1 MEMFALISYAV
12 GGIVFLILS
21 LFSYQRLSK
30 VSHGTSLTFA
40 CLLTALW
47 CFLST
52 THTTHIGITISES
65 LRNGSWFVF
74 LLTILFPDER
84 VLKGKKLLAH
94 IPWVA
99 VLFISTF
106 ELLSEISPNLAF
118 LSPSLYSDKTVIIT
132 QWGAI
137 FTAIIGLILVEQA
150 YKNTDKHILTSIR
163 YLYFGVLGIF
173 AYDLYSYVWSFM
185 FKENDPTHWHSR
197 SIITLLTSILFFI
210 GINQGN
216 SQKQPFSISRRV
228 VFYST
233 SLVITGA
240 FLLSLSVGGYYI
252 KVAGG
257 TWGSLL
263 QSVFV
268 FSLCAF
274 IAVLASSSKAR
285 AYIKVVLSKHL
296 FRHKYDY
303 REEWLRLI
311 DTMTEMQEAP
321 HQYRNKDQSDK
332 STNIQ
337 RQSIKAFCQIFNC
350 QGGALWM
357 LHDQKTYVLSSQK
370 NIAMGKEAEIQQLSS
385 LVSFFNNEK
394 RILLINELKSEPENY
409 SNTVLPTC
417 IDEQDFWALI
427 PLFHQNT
434 LIGFIGLTQPEGD
447 GKLNW
452 EDFDLLK
459 TAGLQIANFLAAEKA
474 SKQLS
479 EAKQF
484 DAYSKLTAFIMHD
497 LKNLIAQQSLVV
509 KNAAKHK
516 DNPAFIEDAIDTID
530 NSVKRMSALLDQ
542 LRQDHE
548 IEKPKA
554 IELNQVLVDAVK
566 KCHNREPRPSITLP
580 KTPYFINSSAEQLS
594 MIIGHVIRNAQD
606 ATAIDGFID
615 VILQKNNEFA
625 EIIVEDNGS
634 GMSPEFIRDR
644 LFKPFDTTK
653 DSKGMGIG
661 AYQVREFIR
670 QTGGDVEVESE
681 IEQGSRFTITIPL
694 QNDSLTQNNTATQNN
709 SMAKN
714 STTEQVNAPT

>member
-1 MEMFALISYAV
+1 MEMFALISYAI

-21 LFSYQRLSK
+21 LYSHQRLNTL
-30 VSHGTSLTFA
+30 SHSTALSLA
-40 CLLTALW
+40 CLTTALW
-47 CFLST
+47 CFLSSALSPDT
-52 THTTHIGITISES
+52 PNTWAITIAES
-65 LRNGSWFVF
+65 IRNGSWFIF
-74 LLTILFPDER
+74 LLAILFPDEK
-84 VLKGKKLLAH
+84 VLKGKKLLVH
-94 IPWVA
+94 IPWVL
-99 VLFISTF
+99 VLTINTF
-106 ELLSEISPNLAF
+106 EYLSRLSGDLAF
-118 LSPSLYSDKTVIIT
+118 LAPSHFLSNTESIAE
-132 QWGAI
+132 WGAI
-137 FTAIIGLILVEQA
+137 FTSIIGLILVEQT
-150 YKNTDKHILTSIR
+150 YKNTDKHVLTSMR
-163 YLYFGVLGIF
+163 YIYFGVLGIF
-173 AYDLYSYVWSFM
+173 AYDLYGYVWSFM
-185 FKENDPTHWHSR
+185 FEEHDPTHWHSR
-197 SIITLLTSILFFI
+197 SIITLLTSLLFFI
-210 GINQGN
+210 GINQSY
-216 SQKQPFSISRRV
+216 SQKQQFSISRQV

-233 SLVITGA
+233 SLIITGV

-257 TWGSLL
+257 TWGNLL

-274 IAVLASSSKAR
+274 IAILASSSKAR
-285 AYIKVVLSKHL
+285 AYIKVILSKHL
-296 FRHKYDY
+296 FSHKYDY

-311 DTMTEMQEAP
+311 DTMTEMPSA
-321 HQYRNKDQSDK
+321 HQIDRNKENSDNG
-332 STNIQ
+332 TAIQ

-350 QGGALWM
+350 QNGALWM
-357 LHDQKTYVLSSQK
+357 IHDQRSYIPTCQLNLNISK
-370 NIAMGKEAEIQQLSS
+370 NAEVPKEAQVIN
-385 LVSFFNNEK
+385 FFTEEK
-394 RILLINELKSEPENY
+394 RILVVDELNREPENY
-409 SNTVLPTC
+409 SHTKLPAC
-417 IDEQDFWALI
+417 IEEQEFWAII
-427 PLFHQNT
+427 PLFHQSN
-434 LIGFIGLTQPEGD
+434 LIGFIALTAPD
-447 GKLNW
+447 GSEKLNW

-459 TAGLQIANFLAAEKA
+459 TAGLQVANFLAAEKA
-474 SKQLS
+474 SKQLG

-530 NSVKRMSALLDQ
+530 NSVKRMSSLLDQ

-548 IEKPKA
+548 VEKPKA

-566 KCHNREPRPSITLP
+566 KCHSREPRPSVTLP

-615 VILQKNNEFA
+615 VILQKNGSFA
-625 EIIVEDNGS
+625 EIIVEDNGI

-670 QTGGDVEVESE
+670 QTGGDVLVESE
-681 IEQGSRFTITIPL
+681 QEQGSRFTITIPL
-694 QNDSLTQNNTATQNN
+694 QNERNTT
-709 SMAKN
+709 
-714 STTEQVNAPT
+714 ST

>member
-12 GGIVFLILS
+12 GGIIFLTLS
-21 LFSYQRLSK
+21 LYSYQRLRKTSYN
-30 VSHGTSLTFA
+30 TSLIFA
-40 CLLTALW
+40 CLATALW

-52 THTTHIGITISES
+52 TLTHNEPNNGLMVVES
-65 LRNGSWFVF
+65 VRNGTWFIF
-74 LLTILFPDER
+74 LLNILFPDQNQIS
-84 VLKGKKLLAH
+84 VKKLPIHSPWLA
-94 IPWVA
+94 V
-99 VLFISTF
+99 FI
-106 ELLSEISPNLAF
+106 LSLTEYLSGSSDSLRF
-118 LSPSLYSDKTVIIT
+118 LSLERFIPDIATTI
-132 QWGAI
+132 QWAAI
-137 FTAIIGLILVEQA
+137 FTAIFGLILVEQT
-150 YKNTDKHILTSIR
+150 YKNTDKHILTRIR
-163 YLYFGVLGIF
+163 YLYFGVLGVF
-173 AYDLYSYVWSFM
+173 SYDLYSYVWSFM
-185 FKENDPTHWHSR
+185 FQEENTTHWHSR

-210 GINQGN
+210 GINQSP
-216 SQKQPFSISRRV
+216 SQKQQFSISRQV

-233 SLVITGA
+233 SLVITGL

-257 TWGSLL
+257 SWGSLL

-274 IAVLASSSKAR
+274 IIVLASSSKSR
-285 AYIKVVLSKHL
+285 AYVKVVLSKHL

-311 DTMTEMQEAP
+311 DTMTAMPEPSKAELDMEV
-321 HQYRNKDQSDK
+321 HGG
-332 STNIQ
+332 TNIQ

-350 QGGALWM
+350 QSGVLWM
-357 LHDQKTYVLSSQK
+357 VHDQKNYIPACQI
-370 NIAMGKEAEIQQLSS
+370 NIKMGEDADIYQSES
-385 LVSFFNNEK
+385 LITFFNEEK
-394 RILLINELKSEPENY
+394 RILVTKELEDKPENY
-409 SNTVLPTC
+409 SITHLPLC
-417 IDEQDFWALI
+417 IEHRDFWAVI

-434 LIGFIGLTQPEGD
+434 LIGFIALTAPEGD
-447 GKLNW
+447 TKLNW

-459 TAGLQIANFLAAEKA
+459 TAGLQVANFLAAEKA
-474 SKQLS
+474 SKQLG

-530 NSVKRMSALLDQ
+530 NSVKRMHSLLDQ

-548 IEKPKA
+548 VERPKA

-580 KTPYFINSSAEQLS
+580 KTAYFVNSSAEQLS

-606 ATAIDGFID
+606 ATALDGFID
-615 VILQKNNEFA
+615 VILEKHQDFA
-625 EIIVEDNGS
+625 QIIVEDNGA

-681 IEQGSRFTITIPL
+681 PNQGSRFTITIPL
-694 QNDSLTQNNTATQNN
+694 QNKEDA
-709 SMAKN
+709 
-714 STTEQVNAPT
+714 

>member
-21 LFSYQRLSK
+21 LFSHQKLNK
-30 VSHGTSLTFA
+30 VSHGTALTFA
-40 CLLTALW
+40 CLFTALW

-52 THTTHIGITISES
+52 AHVVNDWISISES
-65 LRNGSWFVF
+65 LRNGSWFIF
-74 LLTILFPDER
+74 LLTILFPDEQA
-84 VLKGKKLLAH
+84 LKGKKLLVH
-94 IPWVA
+94 TPWLI
-99 VLFISTF
+99 VLFISAF
-106 ELLSEISPNLAF
+106 ELLSQTAPSLSF
-118 LSPSLYSDKTVIIT
+118 LSPSLYSDNTIAIS

-163 YLYFGVLGIF
+163 YLYFGALGIF

-185 FKENDPTHWHSR
+185 FKEHDPTHWHSR

-210 GINQGN
+210 GINQGYP
-216 SQKQPFSISRRV
+216 QKQQFSISRRV

-274 IAVLASSSKAR
+274 LAVLASSSKAR
-285 AYIKVVLSKHL
+285 AYVKVVVSKHL

-311 DTMTEMQEAP
+311 GTMTEMPEAP
-321 HQYRNKDQSDK
+321 HKDRNKEQSDK

-350 QGGALWM
+350 QSGALWM
-357 LHDQKTYVLSSQK
+357 LHDQRTYIPACQK
-370 NIAMGKEAEIQQLSS
+370 NMEVSEDAEIPQLAP

-394 RILLINELKSEPENY
+394 RILLINELKQEPENY
-409 SNTVLPTC
+409 SHTVLPEC
-417 IDEQDFWALI
+417 IEQQNFWAVI

-434 LIGFIGLTQPEGD
+434 LIGFIALSPPEGD

-459 TAGLQIANFLAAEKA
+459 TAGLQIANFLAAEKT
-474 SKQLS
+474 SKQLG

-566 KCHNREPRPSITLP
+566 KCHSKEPRPSITLP

-606 ATAIDGFID
+606 ATAVDGFID
-615 VILQKNNEFA
+615 VILQKNGEFA

-670 QTGGDVEVESE
+670 QTGGDVAVESE
-681 IEQGSRFTITIPL
+681 LEQGSRFTITIPL
-694 QNDSLTQNNTATQNN
+694 QNEAVENTP
-709 SMAKN
+709 
-714 STTEQVNAPT
+714 APA